1 MIKLVHLR
9 IHPPIAC
16 PSASHVDRVGALSL
30 SLSFSS
36 RSFTHFCV
44 VARSLVHPP
53 TSSRSLLTGEKRTEG
68 SDRVRSGHIYQMLLA
83 TLRVLEPQECLTSL
97 CHTPVTKT
105 RSISH
110 CTVVKCYENGHV
122 GLRWCFVTRKVRKAW
137 SGAWC
142 KATITTWLFFKDF
155 AVSSKCTNFLT
166 TNEKGLKWD

>member
-44 VARSLVHPP
+44 VARSLARSP
-53 TSSRSLLTGEKRTEG
+53 THLIAQSANRWKENRRFWQSSKWPHLSNAAGNTASSGTA
-68 SDRVRSGHIYQMLLA
+68 RVFNIIMPYSSHEDEVNLALHRRQMLWKWA
-83 TLRVLEPQECLTSL
+83 CWFTLMFCDEKSAESVE
-97 CHTPVTKT
+97 
-105 RSISH
+105 
-110 CTVVKCYENGHV
+110 
-122 GLRWCFVTRKVRKAW
+122 
-137 SGAWC
+137 WC